1 MNVTRCLHLAA
12 LVALATGMAGAAG
25 SPGSAA
31 TGPDDPPHAYRQ
43 PAGPSDLLGS
53 FGRRIGDLDPHF
65 GLVPSMPGR
74 FTVDFGGTSPSAE
87 FPIGVLMLPGD
98 GFIVVGISTVFEPD
112 DGARLVLSWHRRDGH
127 YAPRLDQ
134 GREIIPLGNLPFEEF
149 ELLRA
154 QGVFDPSAGI
164 TQPRVYAAGRATSG
178 PGNSDFLVI
187 CVTYMTGSFIRC
199 PGFGSNGMATV
210 PFDLGGEPYRHDR
223 AGDLHIDVARQR
235 LLLAGS
241 AQFDRHDHDFAI
253 ASLDMNSGAPDPTFG
268 NQGRKTIPF
277 DVGGLHGDHAHSILV
292 HMDGRISVGGS
303 ASDGVHPRAAMAQLL
318 PDGSLDTGF
327 CPTAEPTCDSP
338 LPYRN
343 GRRLWNDEP
352 QGASTRIVRLLGGSF
367 HTSGGVAVVRHQ
379 EFPGPG
385 RDVWTGQGL
394 VSLQRGDGGCSPCT
408 VALLQ
413 EGDGLR
419 IEDAVLDARLV
430 LAGDLLLPDFGVLV
444 TATGLVPGTLNA
456 VTHVYRVKM
465 TMQLD
470 TAFSSGPAPARQ
482 VFDYPSSIK
491 GYRESWPQ
499 VITRDSRNRI
509 LVAGSRV
516 WDEADTDITLTRLQ
530 YDVILENGFD

>member
-31 TGPDDPPHAYRQ
+31 AGPDDPPHAYRQ

-352 QGASTRIVRLLGGSF
+352 QGQARGSCGCWAVRSTPPVAWRWCATRSSPGRAGMCGRGRVWSPSSAATAAAARAPWPCSRKGMACGSRMPSWTHASSWPA
-367 HTSGGVAVVRHQ
+367 TSCCRTSVFSSRPPAL
-379 EFPGPG
+379 FPGPS
-385 RDVWTGQGL
+385 T
-394 VSLQRGDGGCSPCT
+394 P
-408 VALLQ
+408 
-413 EGDGLR
+413 
-419 IEDAVLDARLV
+419 
-430 LAGDLLLPDFGVLV
+430 
-444 TATGLVPGTLNA
+444 
-456 VTHVYRVKM
+456 
-465 TMQLD
+465 
-470 TAFSSGPAPARQ
+470 
-482 VFDYPSSIK
+482 
-491 GYRESWPQ
+491 
-499 VITRDSRNRI
+499 
-509 LVAGSRV
+509 
-516 WDEADTDITLTRLQ
+516 
-530 YDVILENGFD
+530 